1 MVKLFAQKF
10 ILCYK
15 AYYLNTLTNGIL
27 HKKFLQ
33 PMGSRTKRGMK
44 EHEGY
49 GFDKFDSQQGNI
61 SIKTF
66 YLL

>member
-15 AYYLNTLTNGIL
+15 AYYLNTLTYGIL

-49 GFDKFDSQQGNI
+49 GFDSQQGNI
-61 SIKTF
+61 SLKTF